1 MGKTIAT
8 RMKDTVRDIK
18 GTPLENKKKMKA
30 GGKIGRG
37 CGAAMRGAG
46 KVMKA

>member
-1 MGKTIAT
+1 M
-8 RMKDTVRDIK
+8 
-18 GTPLENKKKMKA
+18 PKKMSGGKVNYRKA

-46 KVMKA
+46 KVMKT